1 MTDSNAGRYDS
12 PWDYTPGGL
21 FTAKGETHRF
31 PAPVHLRIDRV
42 REERAYAQQALA
54 ALGRRTGRRIG
65 AAAVAVLVLLAGL
78 AAVYLVGIDSHSGTF
93 TQLWAL
99 EAAVV
104 LAVVAFVWVLG
115 RGSAAHSR
123 LAARARL
130 YEVRLTELHEQAQ
143 RERAQRGTA
152 QRSTPQPV

>member
-1 MTDSNAGRYDS
+1 MIHSNAGRYDS

-54 ALGRRTGRRIG
+54 ASNRRTARRIG
-65 AAAVAVLVLLAGL
+65 AGAVAVLVLLVSLG
-78 AAVYLVGIDSHSGTF
+78 AVYLAGIGSASDGF
-93 TQLWAL
+93 MLLWAL
-99 EAAVV
+99 EGTVL
-104 LAVVAFVWVLG
+104 LAVAVFVWLLRRNG
-115 RGSAAHSR
+115 ADHDR

-130 YEVRLTELHEQAQ
+130 YDARLTELHQQMQQA
-143 RERAQRGTA
+143 RAL
-152 QRSTPQPV
+152 RSTPARV